1 MNVIHYF
8 MAFIALFIVSRCIDG
23 FEFSIPY
30 PYSQLAGLANNGYKK
45 MIMRGYSPYGSVD
58 PNA

>member
-1 MNVIHYF
+1 